1 MIANGNNDKTEIV
14 YDEST
19 DSNEEDVED
28 EEEMM
33 QRQPHIKPMS
43 DMSNWIQGVQYSE
56 LNHESLPDYVPE
68 VSATHLPSYEDF
80 VCRSEAYMW
89 LITSIRQHWELPQST
104 AEEPSLKDRISTLVR
119 DAVRSAQSTRHLSR
133 RRAQPKLNLDII
145 AEDWDPVK
153 VSKSHGFAYP
163 LTDALEELHCLTG
176 SWEKAQ
182 VTTVTE
188 YINQTWPVTGK
199 LALSLL
205 RKVLADPEGIGKW
218 QVHMSQ
224 LMLRQMLQIM

>member
-1 MIANGNNDKTEIV
+1 
-14 YDEST
+14 
-19 DSNEEDVED
+19 
-28 EEEMM
+28 M

-43 DMSNWIQGVQYSE
+43 DMSHLVQDVQSLE
-56 LNHESLPDYVPE
+56 SNHESLPDPVAEVP
-68 VSATHLPSYEDF
+68 AIHLPSHEDF

-89 LITSIRQHWELPQST
+89 LITSIRQHWELPPST
-104 AEEPSLKDRISTLVR
+104 TEEPSLKDKISTLVR
-119 DAVRSAQSTRHLSR
+119 DVMRSTQSTRYLSR
-133 RRAQPKLNLDII
+133 RRAQPKLNLDITTD
-145 AEDWDPVK
+145 DWDPVK
-153 VSKSHGFAYP
+153 VAKSHGFTYP

-176 SWEKAQ
+176 SWGKAQ

-199 LALSLL
+199 LVLSLL
-205 RKVLADPEGIGKW
+205 QKVLADPEGIGKW